1 MTTRPDDLLEVIGPK
16 TAECNGLGLVPP
28 LMGLRP
34 IRVSCA
40 RDAKRLMARII
51 LALQKQTIASQTAR
65 DLCYLLIQFTALLKE
80 TELETR
86 VLRLEQEAGYDAA
99 KAA

>member
-65 DLCYLLIQFTALLKE
+65 DLCYLLVTYVTMLRE
-80 TELETR
+80 TELEER
-86 VLRLEQEAGYDAA
+86 VAKLERGVTHELAEAA
-99 KAA
+99 